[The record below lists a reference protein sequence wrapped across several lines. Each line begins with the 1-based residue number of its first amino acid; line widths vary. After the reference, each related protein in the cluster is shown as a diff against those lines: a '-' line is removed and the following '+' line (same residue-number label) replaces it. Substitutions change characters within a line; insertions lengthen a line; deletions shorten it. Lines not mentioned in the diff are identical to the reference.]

1 MAIYCLVALF
11 TILANIL
18 LPVKTKQGYSI
29 RLFISLIPLFLFGA
43 LRLNFGL
50 DYQGYLDF
58 FNEAKL
64 FGHSADERMEIG
76 YYYLNKIL
84 PSFRSLLVLQSALV
98 CISYFYLFKYV
109 PNKLSWLAFLILF
122 IAGNNTIFFM
132 LSGIRNGIAISIFI
146 LSTPFIIKRKII
158 PFALMIY
165 LAFLFHQSIILYA
178 PLAYLVAT
186 NKTITKKEISIWIG
200 VVLFFTVS
208 SFTPLMQFVNIFIN
222 TYFDRYSTYVSQADE
237 AEGVGILMKLFVFIM
252 VSVTLI
258 FLKKTKLS
266 PTENTIM
273 RLTLFFLISGILG
286 ALNMRMTQVFI
297 PFLIPGVVIVV
308 NRSKDKWIK
317 NTFIVSVVLSLV
329 YAIWLWLESPYFSY
343 QNYESVLF

>member
-1 MAIYCLVALF
+1 MFTYWSLF
-11 TILANIL
+11 LIVMLIQLFPTKSQKQYAVKLIVSL
-18 LPVKTKQGYSI
+18 LPI
-29 RLFISLIPLFLFGA
+29 FLYGA
-43 LRLNFGL
+43 FRVNYGL
-50 DYQGYLDF
+50 DYSSYEDF
-58 FNEAKL
+58 FYGLHNYEIYKDDHME
-64 FGHSADERMEIG
+64 FGYEF
-76 YYYLNKIL
+76 LNKIL
-84 PSFRSLLVLQSALV
+84 PSFRAVLIVQSVLFCTA
-98 CISYFYLFKYV
+98 YFYLLKYI
-109 PNKLSWLAFLILF
+109 PPKLSWLAFLILF

-158 PFALMIY
+158 QFVLMIY

-237 AEGVGILMKLFVFIM
+237 AEGIGILMKLFVLII
-252 VSVTLI
+252 VSVTLM

-266 PTENTIM
+266 PTENSIM
-273 RLTLFFLISGILG
+273 RLTLLFLISGVLG

-297 PFLIPGVVIVV
+297 PFLIPGLIIVV

-317 NTFIVSVVLSLV
+317 NTFVVSVLLYLV
-329 YAIWLWLESPYFSY
+329 YAMWLWLESPYFSY